1 MSERRT
7 VKLAE
12 IASVQTGPFGSQ
24 LHMSDYKVIGTPI
37 ITVEHLGENRILHN
51 NLPLV
56 GEEDKMRLNKYT
68 LIEGD
73 IVFSRVG
80 SVDRRAY
87 VSVKE
92 HGWMF
97 SGRCLRVRGDLKQI
111 NPKFLSFYFG
121 QESFK
126 EYIRQVAVGATMP
139 SINTS
144 ILSEIELSL
153 PSLQEQQAIAEVLSS
168 IDDKIDL
175 LHRNNKTLEEMA
187 ETLFRQWF
195 VESSDINIVEEKALS
210 SICKVLIGRTP
221 PRNEHIW
228 FTTPPNGI
236 NWMSIKDLGNA
247 GTYITSTREALT
259 QEAINR
265 HNIPVIPKNTVV
277 LSFKLTV
284 GRVLITGSEMLSNEA
299 IAQFQIEEDS
309 PINYIYLYSVL
320 KSYNYQSMGS
330 TSSIA
335 EAVNSRM
342 IKEILCPIPTQQS
355 LLEYTDLVNPIF
367 SKILNSSKQIQELS
381 NLRDSLLPKLMS
393 GQVVVS

>member
-1 MSERRT
+1 MSKTEFMLSE
-7 VKLAE
+7 VSN
-12 IASVQTGPFGSQ
+12 I
-24 LHMSDYKVIGTPI
+24 
-37 ITVEHLGENRILHN
+37 
-51 NLPLV
+51 
-56 GEEDKMRLNKYT
+56 
-68 LIEGD
+68 
-73 IVFSRVG
+73 
-80 SVDRRAY
+80 
-87 VSVKE
+87 VSVKAPISE
-92 HGWMF
+92 ASLDNYISTENMLPDFGGVTKAEKLPVANSVNTFLYGDILF
-97 SGRCLRVRGDLKQI
+97 SNIRTYFKKVWSS
-111 NPKFLSFYFG
+111 KFNGTVSPDVLVFRANETKCTNKYLYYTLCNSEFI
-121 QESFK
+121 EL
-126 EYIRQVAVGATMP
+126 
-139 SINTS
+139 S
-144 ILSEIELSL
+144 ILSAKGAKMPRGDKDAMLKYTFSL
-153 PSLQEQQAIAEVLSS
+153 PPLSEQQAIAEVLSS
-168 IDDKIDL
+168 LDDKIEL

-284 GRVLITGSEMLSNEA
+284 GRVSITGSEMLSNEA

-309 PINYIYLYSVL
+309 PINYIYLYSFL

>member
-1 MSERRT
+1 MSEWQEIPFY
-7 VKLAE
+7 KLLE
-12 IASVQTGPFGSQ
+12 EEKISYGIVQPGTHK
-24 LHMSDYKVIGTPI
+24 LSDYVPVIR
-37 ITVEHLGENRILHN
+37 VN
-51 NLPLV
+51 NL
-56 GEEDKMRLNKYT
+56 K
-68 LIEGD
+68 
-73 IVFSRVG
+73 
-80 SVDRRAY
+80 
-87 VSVKE
+87 
-92 HGWMF
+92 
-97 SGRCLRVRGDLKQI
+97 SGRIETEDVL
-111 NPKFLSFYFG
+111 
-121 QESFK
+121 
-126 EYIRQVAVGATMP
+126 QVA
-139 SINTS
+139 
-144 ILSEIELSL
+144 SEIERKHIKTRLKGGELLVSVVGNPGECAIVPLGLNGWNVARAISVARIKESFSTKFIYYSFKTEDIKHQMYGNINDTVQPTLNLTELKELKFNL
-153 PSLQEQQAIAEVLSS
+153 PTLQDQQAIAEVLSS
-168 IDDKIDL
+168 LDDKIDL

-284 GRVLITGSEMLSNEA
+284 GRVSITGSEMISNEA

-309 PINYIYLYSVL
+309 PINYIYLYSFL

-342 IKEILCPIPTQQS
+342 IKEILCTIPTQQS

-381 NLRDSLLPKLMS
+381 NLRDSLLPKLMT

>member
-1 MSERRT
+1 MSDF
-7 VKLAE
+7 VDYQISE

-24 LHMSDYKVIGTPI
+24 LHMHDYAIKGTPI
-37 ITVEHLGENRILHN
+37 ITVEHFGENRIIHH

-56 GEEDKMRLNKYT
+56 CNEDKERLIKYT
-68 LIEGD
+68 LQAGD

-80 SVDRRAY
+80 SVDRR
-87 VSVKE
+87 VFVTE
-92 HGWMF
+92 REDGWMF
-97 SGRCLRVRGDLKQI
+97 SGRCLRVRCIPELVNG
-111 NPKFLSFYFG
+111 KFLSYHFG
-121 QESFK
+121 LNSFK
-126 EYIRQVAVGATMP
+126 EYIRMVAVGATMP
-139 SINTS
+139 SINTK
-144 ILSEIELSL
+144 ILSDAQVTL
-153 PSLQEQQAIAEVLSS
+153 PPLPEQKAIAEVLSS
-168 IDDKIDL
+168 LDDKIDL

-228 FTTPPNGI
+228 FTIPPNGI

-247 GTYITSTREALT
+247 GTYITSTTEALT

-265 HNIPVIPKNTVV
+265 YNIPVIPKNTVV

-284 GRVLITGSEMLSNEA
+284 GRVSITGSEMLSNEA

-309 PINYIYLYSVL
+309 PINYIYLYSFL

-393 GQVVVS
+393 GQVVVR